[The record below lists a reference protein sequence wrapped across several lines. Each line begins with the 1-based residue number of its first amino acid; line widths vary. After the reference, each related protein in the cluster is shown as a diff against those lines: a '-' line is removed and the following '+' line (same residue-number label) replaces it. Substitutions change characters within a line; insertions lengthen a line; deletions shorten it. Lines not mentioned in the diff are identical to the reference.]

1 MTNSSYPYPVRLQQ
15 GPSGVQGMA
24 RTAGAMAGHFDELRG
39 AITAASGPAPGAET
53 PAATGNQALAEA
65 WDRFFEHMAS
75 ERGTDLDQRIA
86 SLERQIH
93 DNGVTYNVYANEAGP
108 QRPWSLD
115 LFPLILDTA
124 SWQHIEQGVLQRMR
138 LLEAIMADVHGD
150 QKLVENGWLPQ
161 ALVQGHPGYLRAL
174 HGVKP
179 VGGLHLHIA
188 AFDLARGPDGNW
200 WVVAQRCQAPS
211 GLGYLL
217 ENRLAI
223 SGQFPLAFQDLRVQ
237 RLAGTYR
244 ALVESLKNL
253 SLAGQDAH
261 LVLLTP
267 GPYNE
272 TYFEHAYLARYLGLT
287 LAEGSDLIVRDERL
301 YLRTLKALVPVH
313 GILKRVDDQYL
324 DPLELLSDSTLGV
337 AGLLQV
343 IRAGNVLMANMPG
356 TAFLES
362 PALLGFMPAL
372 SLHLLGQELTLPALA
387 TWWCGERSAMDDA
400 LQQLPGCV
408 VKPTYPGSTLHQSF
422 GAVLGNTL
430 QPDEVDQWAGRISRQ
445 NEEFTLQAYMPPS
458 QLPTWQRADPASSAA
473 GQIVPRSTL
482 LRVFV
487 VSDGAQGWRVL
498 PGGLARLAGPTDE
511 ISSMQRGGSSA
522 DVWALTDGGV
532 DQSTLLQPPLTP
544 ATLAQRKRMITS
556 RAAEN
561 LFWLGRYS
569 ERTENI
575 IRLARLT
582 LESLDGNEQ
591 PSVPLIAWLGQM
603 AVNNTLVLPDVPS
616 LAQARRVF
624 ERALISSLGSTDG
637 ATSAGYHLRAMKMAA
652 SAVRDRL
659 SQDHWRLIVRAEE
672 GISAFHQTTARTG
685 DFSSVQALRM
695 LKDTSDHMAAIG
707 GAQADRMTRDDGWR
721 LMSIGKHLERLVFL
735 AASLARGLET
745 GSVHSPA
752 GFEAMLAL
760 FDSSITFHGQYQQSR
775 DLAALINLLV
785 IDRDNPHSLAWV
797 AQTVRGR
804 LAKLAGDAPQT
815 ATPLSE
821 RVSDPAL
828 WSLEL
833 LCQTQPAF
841 DTTGNVAGAEPGKVT
856 ATGTGYFY
864 NLHALL
870 LHCMTAAHAVADAIS
885 LTYFT
890 HSGTTNQSL
899 GSR

>member
-1 MTNSSYPYPVRLQQ
+1 
-15 GPSGVQGMA
+15 
-24 RTAGAMAGHFDELRG
+24 MAGHFDELRG
-39 AITAASGPAPGAET
+39 ALTAAGNPALT
-53 PAATGNQALAEA
+53 EA
-65 WDRFFEHMAS
+65 WKRFFDFLAT
-75 ERGTDLDQRIA
+75 ERSSDLDRRIA

-115 LFPLILDTA
+115 LFPLILDPV
-124 SWQHIEQGVLQRMR
+124 SWQHIEHGVLQRMH
-138 LLEAIMADVHGD
+138 LLEAIMTDVYGNQD
-150 QKLVENGWLPQ
+150 LIENGWLPQ

-174 HGVKP
+174 HGVQP
-179 VGGLHLHIA
+179 VGGQHLHIA
-188 AFDLARGPDGNW
+188 AFDVARGPDGNW

-217 ENRLAI
+217 ENRLTI
-223 SGQFPLAFQDLRVQ
+223 SGQFPQAFQDLRVQ

-244 ALVESLKNL
+244 ALVESLKKQ
-253 SLAGQDAH
+253 SPAGQDSH

-272 TYFEHAYLARYLGLT
+272 TYFEHAYLARYLGIT
-287 LAEGSDLIVRDERL
+287 LAEGSDLIVRDEHL

-313 GILKRVDDQYL
+313 GLLKRVDDQYL
-324 DPLELLSDSTLGV
+324 DPLELMPDSTLGV

-343 IRAGNVLMANMPG
+343 IRTGNVLMANFPG

-372 SLHLLGQELTLPALA
+372 SQHLLGQELSLPALP

-408 VKPTYPGSTLHQSF
+408 VKPTYPGSSMHQSF
-422 GAVLGNTL
+422 GAVLGKTL
-430 QPDEVDQWAGRISRQ
+430 QPHEADQWAGRISRQ

-458 QLPTWQRADPASSAA
+458 QLPTWQRGTTPASES
-473 GQIVPRSTL
+473 GSMVPRSTL

-487 VSDGAQGWRVL
+487 VSDGQQGWRVL

-544 ATLAQRKRMITS
+544 AALAQRKRLITS

-575 IRLARLT
+575 VRLARLT
-582 LESLDGNEQ
+582 LECLDGNEQ
-591 PSVPLIAWLGQM
+591 PSPPLIAWLGQM
-603 AVNNTLVLPDVPS
+603 AVANTLVLPDVPS

-624 ERALISSLGSTDG
+624 ERALISSLGSAAG

-672 GISAFHQTTARTG
+672 GVSAFHQATERSG
-685 DFSSVQALRM
+685 DLTSVQALRM
-695 LKDTSDHMAAIG
+695 LKDTGDHMAAIS

-721 LMSIGKHLERLVFL
+721 LMSIGKHLERLQFL
-735 AASLARGLET
+735 AASLARGLDT

-760 FDSSITFHGQYQQSR
+760 FDSSITFHAQYQQSR
-775 DLAALINLLV
+775 DLAAMINLLV
-785 IDRDNPHSLAWV
+785 VDRDNPHSLAWV

-804 LAKLAGDAPQT
+804 LAKLAGDEAPT
-815 ATPLSE
+815 SAPLADQ
-821 RVSDPAL
+821 VSDPAQ

-833 LCQTQPAF
+833 LCQTQPVF
-841 DTTGNVAGAEPGKVT
+841 DKTGHTESAKAAEPAEGAQAVP
-856 ATGTGYFY
+856 AASYFY
-864 NLHALL
+864 NLHELL
-870 LHCMTAAHAVADAIS
+870 LHCMASAHAVANDIS

-890 HSGTTNQSL
+890 HSGETKQSL
-899 GSR
+899 GTR